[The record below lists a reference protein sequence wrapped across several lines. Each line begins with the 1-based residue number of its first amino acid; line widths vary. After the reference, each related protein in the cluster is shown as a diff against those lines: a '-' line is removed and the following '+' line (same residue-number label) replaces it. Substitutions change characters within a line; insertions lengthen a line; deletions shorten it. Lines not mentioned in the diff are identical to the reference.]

1 MRFLKHLLNLIRK
14 PEPPKDWALL
24 ELEHDDTGQ
33 EEIHIIP
40 RNDHIIHAIPN
51 DQCICGPT
59 WEQEH
64 GVNLYQHHS
73 LDGREATE

>member
-1 MRFLKHLLNLIRK
+1 MNIFTRLLNLIRK
-14 PEPPKDWALL
+14 PQPPKDWALL
-24 ELEHDDTGQ
+24 EWEYDNTGR

-59 WEQEH
+59 WKEER
-64 GVNLYQHHS
+64 GVDLYRHHS
-73 LDGREATE
+73 LDGREASE